1 MKRNKKQLQTTQS
14 ADPQGLE
21 QETELCPPPSR
32 TACGSSSNC
41 FPKIS
46 LFKKRDRVQERHRE
60 EKQLQQVQRESR
72 GMDLNR
78 EKRQQKTKGKKQR
91 KQEEKRALQSEI
103 GTEQF
108 QQENIRSLEETVKHL
123 EMEIVSFR
131 AREEKLKEKL
141 EKMKEKMAIKEQKT
155 MRIVKRDENLTR
167 ELQALKERLTQKEKQ
182 REEEKVTNQ
191 NSMEATI
198 TVSVKDEMARQ
209 KHTERK
215 EQRKAERT
223 KKLCP
228 HRELSSRPVKE
239 AQRWSSEKSVI
250 DRIQQESAVQE
261 LHKPE
266 EKEKPEPSTPS
277 PSDHSTHPSAEDR
290 VRDES
295 GAVPQEAGPQP
306 QAFTECSGGAVCIE
320 VDSQQIEPAARSS
333 SRNTMLHRL
342 LSTVQ
347 SLVQVSKFKLRKK
360 KEKTAHV
367 SPPCRL
373 IPLGAPT
380 GVLTVHLKT
389 CGAFGKTAPVK
400 KGTWATV
407 RVTIGGMVKYSVQ
420 QPYSDPMC
428 FNEWKHFS
436 IQIQEEVSGVHQSS
450 LIVVELIISD
460 TETAAPRIIGR
471 DSIKLQEILKKS
483 SVNHQFDLRLG
494 RQKVCKLDAE
504 LAFTYGSFGYGYSHQ
519 IKHTGRTVENL
530 VENSLFPRCRPNEE
544 QRDPYCN
551 VITPSTLPRLD
562 VIPSVVQQDTPRGAE
577 SRISAAL
584 MDCIRRRDRLLQ
596 LRKGLEEC
604 RTGED
609 RVQFL
614 EKLILR
620 KSFGT
625 SYPSRKNGGF

>member
-215 EQRKAERT
+215 EQRRAERT

-290 VRDES
+290 RVRFHFS
-295 GAVPQEAGPQP
+295 GQQV
-306 QAFTECSGGAVCIE
+306 QAEE
-320 VDSQQIEPAARSS
+320 
-333 SRNTMLHRL
+333 
-342 LSTVQ
+342 
-347 SLVQVSKFKLRKK
+347 K
-360 KEKTAHV
+360 KEKTGHV

-389 CGAFGKTAPVK
+389 CGVFGKTAPVK

-504 LAFTYGSFGYGYSHQ
+504 LVFTYGSFGYGYSHQ

-544 QRDPYCN
+544 QRDPYW
-551 VITPSTLPRLD
+551 
-562 VIPSVVQQDTPRGAE
+562 
-577 SRISAAL
+577 
-584 MDCIRRRDRLLQ
+584 LLQ